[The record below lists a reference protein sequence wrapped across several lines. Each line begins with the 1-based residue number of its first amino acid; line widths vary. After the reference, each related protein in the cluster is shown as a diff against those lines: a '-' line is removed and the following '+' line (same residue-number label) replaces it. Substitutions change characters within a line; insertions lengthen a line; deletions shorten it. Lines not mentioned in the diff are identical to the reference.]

1 MIILPKRLSYD
12 LPEGSYRGFLRDV
25 FELDQS
31 NKGRAGNTLRL
42 VFQITS
48 LKHPRNTYL
57 AGKNY
62 SLTDAKKLAA
72 DLDSWLGDELTKLVD
87 KNGALTLEKLEALKG
102 READIDITLIDNDE
116 YGTAFRHVQ
125 KIVPPGKL
133 VDDRQ
138 LDAAA

>member
-1 MIILPKRLSYD
+1 MIILPKKPSYD
-12 LPEGSYRGFLRDV
+12 LPEGSYRGFLREV

-31 NKGRAGNTLRL
+31 SKGRAGNTLRL

-87 KNGALTLEKLEALKG
+87 QNGALSIEKLEALKG
-102 READIDITLIDNDE
+102 RQADVDITLRDINFE
-116 YGTAFRHVQ
+116 VQ
-125 KIVPPGKL
+125 
-133 VDDRQ
+133 Q
-138 LDAAA
+138 